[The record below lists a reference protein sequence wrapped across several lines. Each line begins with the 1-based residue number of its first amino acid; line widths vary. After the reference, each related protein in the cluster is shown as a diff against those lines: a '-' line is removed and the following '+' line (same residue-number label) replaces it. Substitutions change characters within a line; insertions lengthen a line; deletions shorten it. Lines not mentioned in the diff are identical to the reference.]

1 MKIED
6 GKWKIEDGELI
17 IEIGKWKIEDED
29 GEWILPIDKS
39 SNQITFV

>member
-1 MKIED
+1 MEN
-6 GKWKIEDGELI
+6 GELRIEDGELI
-17 IEIGKWKIEDED
+17 IENGKLRIED